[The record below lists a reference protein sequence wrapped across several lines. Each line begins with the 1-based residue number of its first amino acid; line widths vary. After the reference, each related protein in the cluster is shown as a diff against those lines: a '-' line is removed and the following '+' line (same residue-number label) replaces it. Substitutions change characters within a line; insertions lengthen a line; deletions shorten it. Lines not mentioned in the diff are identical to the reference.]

1 MRLANRIESNRNFFA
16 RIGMLY
22 WRVRWGSVQGVK
34 CPSRGRGARP
44 EPLAIRDCCRM
55 LHDSFMI
62 RALLLRLCETNF
74 ADDVSS
80 ATNDAVSPAQQ
91 FFLVFLRVWWR
102 VVWQQRGLGI
112 GLYTCCTRLHT
123 GGTTSGELK
132 RASCYTSRP
141 AS

>member
-1 MRLANRIESNRNFFA
+1 
-16 RIGMLY
+16 
-22 WRVRWGSVQGVK
+22 
-34 CPSRGRGARP
+34 
-44 EPLAIRDCCRM
+44 M

-102 VVWQQRGLGI
+102 VVWQQRGRGRPIYL
-112 GLYTCCTRLHT
+112 LYEITHWRNDEWRVEASFLLHFSTR
-123 GGTTSGELK
+123 
-132 RASCYTSRP
+132 
-141 AS
+141 